1 MKRLIVAA
9 VLAAFP
15 AVAQDFGLPPDDQ
28 AMKALDAY
36 PAVAAAEA
44 RLGAARANED
54 MLRAGPYEFTLSGA
68 MARRDVEREGR
79 YQEHDVTL
87 TRPLRL
93 PNKASLDRK
102 AGRLGVEV
110 ARNQGEDV
118 HHRTALLLSELWYDW
133 LLAGELVRGDAA
145 VIATQEAAL
154 KAMQR
159 RVQER
164 DAAALDLDQA
174 QAALSLAQAQHADSR
189 AKLEKARVTLA
200 ATFPDL
206 VLAPEPPALPS
217 PEMPAADIHV
227 LRDLVIERSH
237 EIRAAEGEAERMSVV
252 ARRAQAD
259 RVPDPTLGLR
269 LFNERGGL
277 EKGVG
282 LSVSIP
288 LGWSHRRAA
297 AGKASAEASAA
308 SFDAATV
315 RREILATADADLAD
329 VQTRFAAW
337 ASMHQSAVSTD
348 TAAAR
353 TGRGQEMGAIDLAD
367 ALYARRQASDARRAE
382 VSARAD
388 ALRAIVKL
396 LIDSHTIWSDA
407 HDHDADNAAERNA
420 AAAR

>member
-1 MKRLIVAA
+1 M
-9 VLAAFP
+9 
-15 AVAQDFGLPPDDQ
+15 AQDHGLPPD
-28 AMKALDAY
+28 AEVMKALDAY
-36 PAVAAAEA
+36 PGVAAAGA
-44 RLGAARANED
+44 RLNAARATAD
-54 MLRAGPYEFTLSGA
+54 MLRAGPHEFVLSGSVV
-68 MARRDVEREGR
+68 RRDVEREGR
-79 YQEHDVTL
+79 FQEHDVSLLRTV
-87 TRPLRL
+87 RL
-93 PNKASLDRK
+93 PHKASLDRK
-102 AGRLGVEV
+102 AGALGVAV
-110 ARNQGEDV
+110 AHDQGEDA
-118 HHRTALLLSELWYDW
+118 HHHAALLLAGLWYDW

-145 VIATQEAAL
+145 AIATQDAAL

-189 AKLEKARVTLA
+189 AKLEKARATLA

-206 VLAPEPPALPS
+206 TLAPEPPVLPT
-217 PEMPAADIHV
+217 PQMPAADIHV

-237 EIRAAEGEAERMSVV
+237 EVRAAEGEAARMGVLS
-252 ARRAQAD
+252 RRAQAD

-288 LGWSHRRAA
+288 LGWEHRRAGA
-297 AGKASAEASAA
+297 AKASAEASAA
-308 SFDAATV
+308 SFEAAAV

-329 VQTRFAAW
+329 VETRFAAW
-337 ASMHQSAVSTD
+337 ASMRQSALSTD
-348 TAAAR
+348 AAATR
-353 TGRGQEMGAIDLAD
+353 TARGYEMGAIDLAD
-367 ALYARRQASDARRAE
+367 MLYARRQASDIRRAE
-382 VSARAD
+382 VAARAE
-388 ALRAIVKL
+388 ALRAVVKL

-407 HDHDADNAAERNA
+407 HDQEEERNP

>member
-1 MKRLIVAA
+1 MRRF
-9 VLAAFP
+9 VLAAMLTAAP
-15 AVAQDFGLPPDDQ
+15 AAAQDFGLPPDEQ
-28 AMKALDAY
+28 AMRALDAY
-36 PAVAAAEA
+36 PAVVAAAA
-44 RLGAARANED
+44 RVDAARANED
-54 MLRAGPYEFTLSGA
+54 MLRAGIHEFTLSSSF
-68 MARRDVEREGR
+68 ARRDVEREGR
-79 YQEHDVTL
+79 FEEHDVTL
-87 TRPLRL
+87 SRAIRL

-102 AGRLGVEV
+102 AGRLEVGV
-110 ARNQGEDV
+110 ARDKSEDV
-118 HHRTALLLSELWYDW
+118 HHHTALLLSELWYDW

-145 VIATQEAAL
+145 AVAAHDAEL

-174 QAALSLAQAQHADSR
+174 QAALSLAQGQHADSR
-189 AKLEKARVTLA
+189 AKLEKARAILA

-206 VLAPEPPALPS
+206 MLAPEPPALPA
-217 PEMPAADIHV
+217 PELPAADIHE

-237 EIRAAEGEAERMSVV
+237 EIHAAEGEAERLSVM

-308 SFDAATV
+308 AFDAAAV

-337 ASMHQSAVSTD
+337 VSMQQSAISTD
-348 TAAAR
+348 AATAR
-353 TGRGQEMGAIDLAD
+353 TVRGHEMGAIDLAD
-367 ALYARRQASDARRAE
+367 VLYARRQANNARRAE
-382 VSARAD
+382 ISARAE
-388 ALRAIVKL
+388 ALRAVAKL

-407 HDHDADNAAERNA
+407 HDREG
-420 AAAR
+420 

>member
-1 MKRLIVAA
+1 MRRFLLAA
-9 VLAAFP
+9 VLAVSP
-15 AVAQDFGLPPDDQ
+15 AAAQDFGLPPDDE

-36 PAVAAAEA
+36 PAVAAASA
-44 RLGAARANED
+44 RLDAARANAD
-54 MLRAGPYEFTLSGA
+54 MLRAGPHEFTLSGSL
-68 MARRDVEREGR
+68 ARRDVEREGR
-79 YQEHDVTL
+79 FQEHDVTL
-87 TRPLRL
+87 SRAIRL
-93 PNKASLDRK
+93 PHKAALDRK

-118 HHRTALLLSELWYDW
+118 HHHTALLLSELWYDW

-145 VIATQEAAL
+145 ATATQDTAF

-164 DAAALDLDQA
+164 DAADLDLDQA
-174 QAALSLAQAQHADSR
+174 QAALALAQAQHADSR
-189 AKLEKARVTLA
+189 AKLEKARATLA

-206 VLAPEPPALPS
+206 TLTPEPPALPL
-217 PEMPAADIHV
+217 PHMPDADVHV

-237 EIRAAEGEAERMSVV
+237 EIHAAEGEAERLSVV
-252 ARRAQAD
+252 ARRAAAD

-269 LFNERGGL
+269 VFNERGGL

-288 LGWSHRRAA
+288 LGWSHRSAA

-315 RREILATADADLAD
+315 RREILAIADSDLAD

-337 ASMHQSAVSTD
+337 ASMQQSALSTD
-348 TAAAR
+348 AAAAR
-353 TGRGQEMGAIDLAD
+353 TARGHDMGAIDLAD
-367 ALYARRQASDARRAE
+367 TLYARRQASDARRAE
-382 VSARAD
+382 TSARAD
-388 ALRAIVKL
+388 ALRAVVKL

-407 HDHDADNAAERNA
+407 HDHDEDRGAAG
-420 AAAR
+420 AR

>member
-1 MKRLIVAA
+1 MKRLIFA
-9 VLAAFP
+9 VLLLAFP
-15 AVAQDFGLPPDDQ
+15 AAAQDYGLPPDEQ

-36 PAVAAAEA
+36 PAVMAAEA
-44 RLGAARANED
+44 RLGAARANND
-54 MLRAGPYEFTLSGA
+54 MLNAGSHEFTLSGSF
-68 MARRDVEREGR
+68 ARRDVEREGR
-79 YQEHDVTL
+79 FQERDVIL
-87 TRPLRL
+87 SRAIRL

-102 AGRLGVEV
+102 AGRLGVDV

-118 HHRTALLLSELWYDW
+118 HHHTALLMAELWYDW

-145 VIATQEAAL
+145 AIATQDAAL
-154 KAMQR
+154 KAMAR

-164 DAAALDLDQA
+164 EAAALDLDQA
-174 QAALSLAQAQHADSR
+174 HAALTQVQSQHADSR
-189 AKLEKARVTLA
+189 AKLEKARATLA
-200 ATFPDL
+200 AIFPDL
-206 VLAPEPPALPS
+206 ELAPEPPVPPT

-237 EIRAAEGEAERMSVV
+237 EIRAAEGEAERLSVV

-288 LGWSHRRAA
+288 LGWEHRRAGA
-297 AGKASAEASAA
+297 AKASAEASAA

-337 ASMHQSAVSTD
+337 ASMQQSAVSTD

-353 TGRGQEMGAIDLAD
+353 TARGHAMGAIDIAD
-367 ALYARRQASDARRAE
+367 LLYARRQASDTRRAE
-382 VSARAD
+382 TIARVD
-388 ALRAIVKL
+388 ALRAVAKL

-407 HDHDADNAAERNA
+407 HDEIGRQ
-420 AAAR
+420 